1 MKYILLFKR
10 KVVRLDY
17 INDDIMN
24 IPHALLL
31 VKSPRG
37 EVNGNVTNVIS
48 YAQSNIEAEA
58 LTVTG
63 LLSNKHF
70 TNSKFDS

>member
-17 INDDIMN
+17 IIDIMN

>member
-17 INDDIMN
+17 ITDIMN

>member
-1 MKYILLFKR
+1 
-10 KVVRLDY
+10 
-17 INDDIMN
+17 MN